1 MKEVLSLAIFAV
13 GVLCFVAF
21 VNTVKSNAITA
32 VQWTNEPDHCPTEL
46 SSARGCGSQVL
57 AATLGAIGGR

>member
-32 VQWTNEPDHCPTEL
+32 VQWTNKPDYCLTEL
-46 SSARGCGSQVL
+46 SSVGRCGSQVL
-57 AATLGAIGGR
+57 AVASGTIGGR

>member
-21 VNTVKSNAITA
+21 VNTVKPNAITA
-32 VQWTNEPDHCPTEL
+32 VQWTNEADHCPTEL
-46 SSARGCGSQVL
+46 SSVGGCGSQVL
-57 AATLGAIGGR
+57 AVASVTIGGR